1 MNAAM
6 RPILAFWAVLAMP
19 MRAAD
24 PARAAEMLP
33 SRLYEVTT
41 ETGMPHLEEN
51 LRYAITRVRRC
62 LVRQRLATAFPILS
76 HPALEG
82 CRLEGETRR
91 EDTVS
96 YSLVCA
102 GGHGTRGT
110 ARWRVDARGA
120 HGTLDMRLGGKNMT
134 FYQRVTAASLGRC
147 QPRP

>member
-1 MNAAM
+1 M
-6 RPILAFWAVLAMP
+6 LVVVGL
-19 MRAAD
+19 
-24 PARAAEMLP
+24 PARAAEVLP
-33 SRLYEVTT
+33 SRLYELTT

-62 LVRQRLATAFPILS
+62 LVHQSLATAFPILA

-82 CRLEGETRR
+82 CRLEGEARR

-96 YSLVCA
+96 YVLVCD

-110 ARWRVDARGA
+110 ARWRLGTREARG
-120 HGTLDMRLGGKNMT
+120 TLEVRLGGKNMT

-147 QPRP
+147 EPRP